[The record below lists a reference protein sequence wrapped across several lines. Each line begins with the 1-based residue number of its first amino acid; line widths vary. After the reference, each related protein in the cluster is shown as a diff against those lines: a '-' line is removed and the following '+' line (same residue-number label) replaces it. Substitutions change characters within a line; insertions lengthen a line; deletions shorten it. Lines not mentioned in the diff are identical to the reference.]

1 MARYVFIT
9 GGVVSSL
16 GKGLASAALGALL
29 QARGYRVR
37 LRKLDPYLNVDP
49 GTMSPYQHGE
59 CFVTDDGAETD
70 LDLGHY
76 ERFTGRP
83 ANRQDNITTGRI
95 YQDILAKERRGDYLG
110 ATIQVVPHVT
120 NAIKDFIREGND
132 GYDFVLVEIGGTV
145 GDIESLPFLEAI
157 RQFGNELPR
166 NHAVYVHLTL
176 MPYIPSAGELKT
188 KPTQHSVKEL
198 LSIGIQPDILLCRT
212 DRPIPKEERRKLSLF
227 CNVREGA
234 VIEARDVDNIYAVP
248 EAYSAE
254 GLDREVLLAFGLEPG
269 QPPDLARW
277 QFINDRVRSPEG
289 NVTIAIVGKYT
300 GMKDAYK
307 SLIEALSHGGIAN
320 KVKVNLDWIESEVF
334 EKEDPA
340 PFLEH
345 VNGILVPG
353 GFGQRGAEGK
363 IRAAQFARERNMP
376 YFGICFG
383 MQMAVIEAAR
393 NLCGIAEANSTE
405 FAPTP
410 EPVVGLMTEW
420 LQGQRT
426 GKARGERRP
435 RRHHAARR
443 LSGVARTRQPRRGN
457 LRHHRNLRA
466 PSPSLRG
473 QHRLQGPARAARHAV
488 LRHVA
493 GRRAARDHRIHRP
506 SLVHR
511 RAVPSRAE
519 VAAVRAAPAV
529 LVVRRSG
536 GGAEPAGLITACLDR
551 GAIQRRAPRR
561 RPTYQNGLLA
571 LSGND

>member
-1 MARYVFIT
+1 M
-9 GGVVSSL
+9 
-16 GKGLASAALGALL
+16 
-29 QARGYRVR
+29 
-37 LRKLDPYLNVDP
+37 
-49 GTMSPYQHGE
+49 
-59 CFVTDDGAETD
+59 
-70 LDLGHY
+70 
-76 ERFTGRP
+76 
-83 ANRQDNITTGRI
+83 
-95 YQDILAKERRGDYLG
+95 
-110 ATIQVVPHVT
+110 
-120 NAIKDFIREGND
+120 
-132 GYDFVLVEIGGTV
+132 EIGGTV

-254 GLDREVLLAFGLEPG
+254 GLDREVLLAFGLRARPAARPG
-269 QPPDLARW
+269 ALANSSTTA
-277 QFINDRVRSPEG
+277 FRSPEG

-334 EKEDPA
+334 EKEDPT

-393 NLCGIAEANSTE
+393 NLAASPRPTRPNS
-405 FAPTP
+405 
-410 EPVVGLMTEW
+410 
-420 LQGQRT
+420 
-426 GKARGERRP
+426 
-435 RRHHAARR
+435 
-443 LSGVARTRQPRRGN
+443 
-457 LRHHRNLRA
+457 
-466 PSPSLRG
+466 
-473 QHRLQGPARAARHAV
+473 
-488 LRHVA
+488 
-493 GRRAARDHRIHRP
+493 
-506 SLVHR
+506 HR
-511 RAVPSRAE
+511 RRSRWSA
-519 VAAVRAAPAV
+519 
-529 LVVRRSG
+529 
-536 GGAEPAGLITACLDR
+536 
-551 GAIQRRAPRR
+551 
-561 RPTYQNGLLA
+561 
-571 LSGND
+571 